1 MRNKR
6 GITLIAL
13 IITIIVMMILVGVTV
28 NVALNG
34 GLFDIAKQ
42 AASGMNME
50 QIEERAIMVKYMLIA
65 DAESDANIIAS
76 KAEYKARLL
85 EEFNVEETT
94 TYGSNIIEVNDKYV
108 IIIKNSDLDIE
119 VAEKTKIPA
128 NYLLISMGYETNNI
142 EQNGK
147 VYGTNVAINITRLM
161 NQNQYTDLK
170 KEQAPTVS
178 DETKKQAFLEYCN
191 EWYYPEEEF
200 TSIDDVTL
208 FAINYWGYGPFETL
222 EEALLDETVQA
233 DIGTTKGEA
242 YWFLLI
248 YDFNIELE
256 DTDIEENQA
265 IDAWYQEEQH
275 ADYVGEYYDYTYKI
289 NMYLSINGVEQET
302 PIKEL
307 IDMRS
312 TETVTVNY
320 AIGQNGT
327 YEFILK
333 TRNGEEIAREVLR
346 VSNIEKENPYYITK
360 EEAQGVWTTDG
371 KGTITGYLGTDTNI
385 YIPLKIGEESITKIG
400 NNVFKGNENLISVSM
415 IDNITSIGN
424 YSFEGCTN
432 LANIMI
438 QEGVVSIGYKAFK
451 ECKTLTDIIIPQGVT
466 LIERES
472 FYGCESLRNVTI
484 PESVTSIQKY
494 AFSNCTSLEDITIP
508 ESVTE
513 IGAYTFSNCTSL
525 EDITIPETVT
535 SIGSNTFAYCENLT
549 SIAMPNHLD
558 SLGTSTFYKCTN
570 LTNITI
576 PEGITL
582 IGSGLFNH
590 CEKLTDITIPY
601 GVTKIHDNAF
611 YGCKSLTNLTIP
623 ETVTSIEYYAFCG
636 CESLISIKIP
646 NSVTSMASDVFH
658 YCTKLTNIYFAPG
671 DNPIPEGQYWG
682 APNKNVQVIKLEQE
696 QTQDPNEETGN

>member
-1 MRNKR
+1 
-6 GITLIAL
+6 
-13 IITIIVMMILVGVTV
+13 
-28 NVALNG
+28 
-34 GLFDIAKQ
+34 
-42 AASGMNME
+42 
-50 QIEERAIMVKYMLIA
+50 
-65 DAESDANIIAS
+65 
-76 KAEYKARLL
+76 
-85 EEFNVEETT
+85 
-94 TYGSNIIEVNDKYV
+94 V

-265 IDAWYQEEQH
+265 IDAWYQEKQH
-275 ADYVGEYYDYTYKI
+275 GDYVGEYYDYTNKI
-289 NMYLSINGVEQET
+289 NLYLAINGVEQET
-302 PIKEL
+302 PINES

-320 AIGQNGT
+320 VIGQNGT

-333 TRNGEEIAREVLR
+333 TRNGEEIAREILR
-346 VSNIEKENPYYITK
+346 VSNIETDNPYYVTGEDAQNVWITN
-360 EEAQGVWTTDG
+360 G
-371 KGTITGYLGTDTNI
+371 KGTITEYKGTDTEVI
-385 YIPLKIGEESITKIG
+385 VPLVIDGEIITTVG
-400 NNVFKGNENLISVSM
+400 GFRDNT
-415 IDNITSIGN
+415 NITSVTIPEGITEIDD
-424 YSFEGCTN
+424 SAFSGCTN
-432 LANIMI
+432 L
-438 QEGVVSIGYKAFK
+438 
-451 ECKTLTDIIIPQGVT
+451 T
-466 LIERES
+466 
-472 FYGCESLRNVTI
+472 NVTI
-484 PESVTSIQKY
+484 PEGVTYIDSFAFSDCTNLTNITIPETVTSISTK
-494 AFSNCTSLEDITIP
+494 AFEYCENLKSVTMPSSLTSLGYATFYKCKNLTSIKVPEGITSIGSALFCYCEKLTDITIPYGVTKIYENAFYGCKSLTSITIP

-576 PEGITL
+576 PEGITS
-582 IGSGLFNH
+582 IGSALFCY

-682 APNKNVQVIKLEQE
+682 APNENVQVIKLEQE
-696 QTQDPNEETGN
+696 QTQDPNEEIGN